1 MDRGPIEIY
10 SSSETENGYLLQLSL
25 DLSAFA
31 GKFPNFFFL
40 SWIPNFDGNEHVRS
54 TTKANEY

>member
-25 DLSAFA
+25 DLFAFT
-31 GKFPNFFFL
+31 GKFPNSFL
-40 SWIPNFDGNEHVRS
+40 SWIPNFYGNEHVQS
-54 TTKANEY
+54 TTKANKY

>member
-31 GKFPNFFFL
+31 GKFPNFSFYRRY
-40 SWIPNFDGNEHVRS
+40 PRFDGNEHVRS
-54 TTKANEY
+54 TTKANKY